1 MDSTCT
7 QLQYLATIIQI
18 SISSPSR
25 SLPCIKEID
34 SGLQKVA
41 RALAGGC
48 INSVARA
55 VFAHSALREQVLLK
69 VLDLVDSECAALC
82 RKTGPSGPSPFRRLP
97 VEKMEEFSWDI
108 YTQELKL
115 RGPFL
120 FRIFS
125 TLVKHNDHRNK
136 SKQGSTHT
144 PGICMSIATLLKE
157 RNREMT
163 GVQTYVSLVLFNH
176 VQKQVC

>member
-1 MDSTCT
+1 MYTT
-7 QLQYLATIIQI
+7 AIYLATIIQI
-18 SISSPSR
+18 FISPPSR

-34 SGLQKVA
+34 SSLQKVP

-82 RKTGPSGPSPFRRLP
+82 QETGPSGPSPFHQLL
-97 VEKMEEFSWDI
+97 VEKMEKFSWDI

-115 RGPFL
+115 RGPVL
-120 FRIFS
+120 FRISS
-125 TLVKHNDHRNK
+125 TLVKHNYHRNK
-136 SKQGSTHT
+136 FKQGSTHT

-157 RNREMT
+157 CNREMT
-163 GVQTYVSLVLFNH
+163 GVQTYVPLVLFNH